1 MEIYNTNN
9 EIITNY
15 DLTKGYLVDD
25 TLYVPEQP
33 EIKEKSH
40 FELVK
45 EYDNGGKD
53 YIKVIDVQKQDYRP
67 AHTKNI
73 KVYKPYSHYELMQI
87 KYKNEYEEL
96 KNWFDIDY
104 ARLEQKYRRL
114 YTLKLYCDDGS
125 YPYDKLIDLYNEA
138 EYKRARIQELERL
151 ISNEV
156 V

>member
-1 MEIYNTNN
+1 MYKLNDIF
-9 EIITNY
+9 
-15 DLTKGYLVDD
+15 YLD
-25 TLYVPEQP
+25 
-33 EIKEKSH
+33 
-40 FELVK
+40 
-45 EYDNGGKD
+45 
-53 YIKVIDVQKQDYRP
+53 
-67 AHTKNI
+67 
-73 KVYKPYSHYELMQI
+73 
-87 KYKNEYEEL
+87 NEYSMRAEFCNQNNLAIVEIEPDEKGRRFKIDEMPKLSAKDEAQQEL
-96 KNWFDIDY
+96 NDLKQWFDVDY